1 MAEHASLPQFSVP
14 FSSTDPRLLSRL
26 ALLRYFFSYL
36 VIPVAECF
44 GQDSEQGHPQ
54 LNMVLFVPA
63 DVEPPPGV
71 QRRFAQ
77 IAAITEAFL
86 VKEMT
91 KNGYPPAVTTPFPR
105 DERGNYKFL
114 FIRGE
119 HSVDSGKYDKP
130 GFQNAVTNAAVQKYN
145 LSRDRHVWWIW
156 VYLGD
161 PPKRFTN
168 YRGGGN
174 SIDGGWAMCNYTN
187 LPGELDPKLPIAS
200 GFHQD
205 LTLKACIHELGHGF
219 GLPHLGPISRDRR
232 GNTLMGPQ
240 TKVYHNKVDAREK
253 DVYVCDATAAMLW
266 KHPIFSG
273 SVARRQQMPKFE
285 MTSCEGEFNRSGRYL
300 EITGEIQSDIPA
312 HSVVVIEEA
321 PDGGSTYFRKSFA
334 GKVDENGRFRVKVTE
349 LEREAGDL
357 RILFCFEN
365 GVNTG
370 DGKGHGSQSG
380 LTKPFRVTRRGV
392 ELVESTGIGN

>member
-1 MAEHASLPQFSVP
+1 MHQISHPYLLFRMLGNFRLASLLILIAFVLP
-14 FSSTDPRLLSRL
+14 
-26 ALLRYFFSYL
+26 L
-36 VIPVAECF
+36 VLPVDECR
-44 GQDSEQGHPQ
+44 GQDSQQGHPL
-54 LNMVLFVPA
+54 LNMVLFVPS

-77 IAAITEAFL
+77 IAAITEEFL

-91 KNGYPPAVTTPFPR
+91 KNGYAPTVTTPFPR
-105 DERGNYKFL
+105 DDSGNYKFL

-119 HSVDSGKYDKP
+119 HPVDSGKYDKP
-130 GFQNAVTNAAVQKYN
+130 GFHFEVINSAVQKYE
-145 LSRDRHVWWIW
+145 LSKDRHVWWIW

-161 PPKRFTN
+161 PPKRYSD
-168 YRGGGN
+168 YRGSGN

-187 LPGELDPKLPIAS
+187 LPGELDPKLPLAG

-219 GLPHLGPISRDRR
+219 GLPHLGPMSRDRR

-240 TKVYHNKVDAREK
+240 TKIYHNKVNDREN
-253 DVYVCDATAAMLW
+253 DVYMCDVTAAMLW

-273 SVARRQQMPKFE
+273 SVAKRLQMPKFE

-321 PDGGSTYFRKSFA
+321 PNGGAYYFRKSFA

-349 LEREAGDL
+349 LEREEGDL
-357 RILFCFEN
+357 RVLFCFEN

-370 DGKGHGSQSG
+370 DGKGHGDKSG
-380 LTKPFRVTRRGV
+380 LTIPYRVTRRGV
-392 ELVESTGIGN
+392 ELVEPAGVGS